1 MFNVTPTINFHLE
14 LLFSN
19 YSLLKSVQKLGY
31 RKLVFHGNTKT
42 IGIFE
47 TPQRKTCIIPS
58 TPKQFG
64 NRFSSTFQRWF
75 SGRQNVGPTHLYFR
89 FPSHVIF
96 RFFRIQLLRPN
107 IKDPCPSVDWC
118 FSASSTWVQNNDF
131 GMQPP
136 CDPWPRQVVGLPGV
150 PGYPAAIGR
159 TSTGNSVWLFF
170 KSFELWQTIFTHVY
184 CIHFYLSIW

>member
-1 MFNVTPTINFHLE
+1 MFNVTPSIDFHLE

-31 RKLVFHGNTKT
+31 RKLVFHGKTRT

-75 SGRQNVGPTHLYFR
+75 SGRQNVGPTPFVLS
-89 FPSHVIF
+89 FPKSCHFSVFFGFNCCAQTLRTLVPRLIDVFLLHPLGYKTTILGCNRHVILG
-96 RFFRIQLLRPN
+96 RVRWWVCRECRDTQLP
-107 IKDPCPSVDWC
+107 
-118 FSASSTWVQNNDF
+118 
-131 GMQPP
+131 
-136 CDPWPRQVVGLPGV
+136 
-150 PGYPAAIGR
+150 
-159 TSTGNSVWLFF
+159 
-170 KSFELWQTIFTHVY
+170 
-184 CIHFYLSIW
+184 

>member
-1 MFNVTPTINFHLE
+1 MGKQEPSVFSRHLKE
-14 LLFSN
+14 KHVS
-19 YSLLKSVQKLGY
+19 YPV
-31 RKLVFHGNTKT
+31 
-42 IGIFE
+42 
-47 TPQRKTCIIPS
+47 PQNNLEIDSHQPFRGGFLDGKMWAQPIC
-58 TPKQFG
+58 
-64 NRFSSTFQRWF
+64 TFVSQVMSF
-75 SGRQNVGPTHLYFR
+75 
-89 FPSHVIF
+89 F

-159 TSTGNSVWLFF
+159 TSTRNSVWLFF